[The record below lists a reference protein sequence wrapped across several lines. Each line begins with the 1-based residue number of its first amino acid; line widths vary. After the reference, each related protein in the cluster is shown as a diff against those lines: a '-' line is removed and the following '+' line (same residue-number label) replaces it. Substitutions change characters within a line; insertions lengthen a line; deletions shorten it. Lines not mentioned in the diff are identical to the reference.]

1 MNVDTLA
8 KIIWEYHL
16 MHQQLEKAD
25 GIIVPGSHN
34 IMVGDLQRIMIY
46 PEKGWQIAQSVPP
59 EVAEAFTALVGMG
72 YTRRLIQPEIEGRT

>member
-8 KIIWEYHL
+8 KIVWEYHL

-46 PEKGWQIAQSVPP
+46 PEKGWQIAQRVRLKWPRLLRCWSGWGIP
-59 EVAEAFTALVGMG
+59 VALSS
-72 YTRRLIQPEIEGRT
+72 RR